1 MVEVASSNLAGPT
14 KFLSL
19 CFSGNL
25 FFAFAES
32 PRVVA
37 SSVSLDMAEV
47 ASSNLAGS
55 TKNPEEPAEKRRS
68 NGETV

>member
-1 MVEVASSNLAGPT
+1 VYVCAPVYIDMV
-14 KFLSL
+14 
-19 CFSGNL
+19 
-25 FFAFAES
+25 
-32 PRVVA
+32 
-37 SSVSLDMAEV
+37 EV